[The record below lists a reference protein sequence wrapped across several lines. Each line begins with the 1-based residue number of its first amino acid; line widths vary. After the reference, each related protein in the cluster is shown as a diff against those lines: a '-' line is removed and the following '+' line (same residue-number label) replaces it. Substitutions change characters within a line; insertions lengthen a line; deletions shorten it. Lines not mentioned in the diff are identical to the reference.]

1 MIGCHSVMERPES
14 VSRVAPPTRIMATI
28 RAAIAASQMRSA
40 RSCLAGTGALSCCA
54 AALWAKVEVMA
65 GLIAAP
71 GPRLNLQRPAPSPQ
85 PHMTNRSGRGH
96 YPTMTARTRKLIGT
110 IVFLLGLALYATAAA
125 VIGSGRIALA
135 PQWVQF
141 AFFVT
146 AGLAWVIP
154 AGLLIRWMQ
163 RPD

>member
-1 MIGCHSVMERPES
+1 M
-14 VSRVAPPTRIMATI
+14 TREGRT
-28 RAAIAASQMRSA
+28 RKQH
-40 RSCLAGTGALSCCA
+40 L
-54 AALWAKVEVMA
+54 
-65 GLIAAP
+65 
-71 GPRLNLQRPAPSPQ
+71 
-85 PHMTNRSGRGH
+85 RGH
-96 YPTMTARTRKLIGT
+96 DKDGSSSHYARIMTARTRKLIGT
-110 IVFLLGLALYATAAA
+110 VVLLLSLAVYATVAA

-141 AFFVT
+141 AYFLT

>member
-1 MIGCHSVMERPES
+1 MH
-14 VSRVAPPTRIMATI
+14 
-28 RAAIAASQMRSA
+28 
-40 RSCLAGTGALSCCA
+40 L
-54 AALWAKVEVMA
+54 
-65 GLIAAP
+65 
-71 GPRLNLQRPAPSPQ
+71 
-85 PHMTNRSGRGH
+85 
-96 YPTMTARTRKLIGT
+96 RTRKLIGT
-110 IVFLLGLALYATAAA
+110 IVLLLFLAVYATAAA

-146 AGLAWVIP
+146 TGLLWVVP